1 MHAHYHWLQKK
12 KSSWHFV
19 PLRAL
24 CIAHMCITPLEEA
37 TAGRPRM
44 FFSRRHVKWTATE
57 SESTPTFSLFF
68 FSLHHF
74 IGRLLCAIRLG
85 FLNRPPAA
93 QLLRTLKLSLLP
105 PTNIKINLSFFF
117 FDPDEQSRT
126 NKKFEVLVTATRTK
140 ASEHYKKVE

>member
-1 MHAHYHWLQKK
+1 MLDLLEKILHGILFHCVRSASPTCASHHWKKPRPAGHA
-12 KSSWHFV
+12 
-19 PLRAL
+19 
-24 CIAHMCITPLEEA
+24 C
-37 TAGRPRM
+37 

>member
-1 MHAHYHWLQKK
+1 MHAHYYWLQKK

-44 FFSRRHVKWTATE
+44 FFSRRRVKWTATE
-57 SESTPTFSLFF
+57 SKSTPTFSLFF
-68 FSLHHF
+68 FSSSFYREATMCDTSWL
-74 IGRLLCAIRLG
+74 
-85 FLNRPPAA
+85 PQPPTSSPAA
-93 QLLRTLKLSLLP
+93 AYAKTFFASSNEYKNKP
-105 PTNIKINLSFFF
+105 FFF
-117 FDPDEQSRT
+117 SSLILMSNQEQIKS
-126 NKKFEVLVTATRTK
+126 FEVLVTATRTK

>member
-1 MHAHYHWLQKK
+1 
-12 KSSWHFV
+12 
-19 PLRAL
+19 
-24 CIAHMCITPLEEA
+24 
-37 TAGRPRM
+37 M
-44 FFSRRHVKWTATE
+44 FFSRRHVMWTATE
-57 SESTPTFSLFF
+57 SENTQTFFLLFF
-68 FSLHHF
+68 FHF
-74 IGRLLCAIRLG
+74 IGRLCAIRLG